1 MLVDSLYGLC
11 GPDGLESNYV
21 LNSVL
26 WQVLSRFAVPC
37 FVMIS
42 GAFILANDKNADFS
56 YFYKK
61 SVHKFLLPLLLFSLL
76 YYVYSNILLVGG
88 HFLIQ
93 KPETLSLEVLFEPL
107 LSWIKGE
114 PFYHLWYMYMLIGL
128 YLFVPI
134 LVHLKKQIGEKFFE
148 KVAWSLLIFSGL
160 FAWGEEVTVHWN
172 PSYCF
177 DYIGYFMIGYVLRRK
192 AKKNNLKGISLI
204 CVGLI
209 IEVLIAFLGFEE
221 ITHGTYRL
229 LVPLCPFIILASVFI
244 FYGFALLSIRRSF
257 AYLSGLTFVIY
268 LVHAGILQVIQIL
281 SGKHFLDLYDLADN
295 TIVIIP
301 FMCTLVF
308 VLSAIFAHFY
318 ERLSINMKMESMFF
332 GSRKNY

>member
-1 MLVDSLYGLC
+1 MTSVNQTVMDKQYRESNFDLLRIFSAFAVIAIHVSGQFVWAMN

-134 LVHLKKQIGEKFFE
+134 LVH
-148 KVAWSLLIFSGL
+148 
-160 FAWGEEVTVHWN
+160 
-172 PSYCF
+172 
-177 DYIGYFMIGYVLRRK
+177 
-192 AKKNNLKGISLI
+192 
-204 CVGLI
+204 
-209 IEVLIAFLGFEE
+209 
-221 ITHGTYRL
+221 
-229 LVPLCPFIILASVFI
+229 
-244 FYGFALLSIRRSF
+244 
-257 AYLSGLTFVIY
+257 
-268 LVHAGILQVIQIL
+268 
-281 SGKHFLDLYDLADN
+281 
-295 TIVIIP
+295 
-301 FMCTLVF
+301 
-308 VLSAIFAHFY
+308 
-318 ERLSINMKMESMFF
+318 
-332 GSRKNY
+332 